1 MPYLVDSDWLIDHLA
16 AVPEARRLLEGLAEE
31 GIAVSAITY
40 MEAYQG
46 VLRSPDPARAEE
58 RWAAFA
64 SGIPVLAFSTAEAR
78 RCAELRELLR
88 RTGRRV
94 RARALDLLIAA
105 TALEHDLTLVT
116 RNRDDYRDIPGLAL
130 YDGRRRTGG
139 AGPAG

>member
-1 MPYLVDSDWLIDHLA
+1 MPFLIDSDWVIDHLA
-16 AVPEARRLLEGLAEE
+16 GAPRARQLLEELAEE

-46 VLRSPDPARAEE
+46 VLRSPDAARAEV

-78 RCAELRELLR
+78 RCAALREALR

-94 RARALDLLIAA
+94 GARALDLLIAA
-105 TALEHDLTLVT
+105 TALEHGLTLVT
-116 RNRDDYRDIPGLAL
+116 RNRDDYRDIPGLNL
-130 YDGRRRTGG
+130 FQGR
-139 AGPAG
+139 